1 MVNRVSLR
9 SLFRSSDSAN
19 ITKAVWTFF
28 ADLRQNSNRGSFCRD
43 VIANISVRLL
53 EGNQSV
59 HIITQPAKFGWAEVD
74 LSALFHSWLS
84 SHQVW
89 ESLEIETSLTCK
101 RCSATTANQL
111 PYLKLVDLGQ
121 MGQASRVQYK
131 NSQPLL
137 ALHIYDPVVV
147 SLLKHDATPGG
158 QTAHRTRRLAWL
170 EKLRPC
176 YRQQYRIPITRIPK
190 YRNVLHPKTADIGK
204 CGGSCS
210 FDVITSSEMS
220 GRVTEHALLT
230 AYLHLLNGKEAE
242 ALCVPIK
249 YKALHFIVLE
259 NGVYKNMFPRLSV
272 SECGCS

>member
-9 SLFRSSDSAN
+9 SLFRSSNSAN

-28 ADLRQNSNRGSFCRD
+28 ADLRQNPNRGSFCRN
-43 VIANISVRLL
+43 VTANISVRLL

-121 MGQASRVQYK
+121 MGQALRVQYK

-147 SLLKHDATPGG
+147 SLLKHDTTPGG
-158 QTAHRTRRLAWL
+158 QTAQRTRRFM

-176 YRQQYRIPITRIPK
+176 HRQQYKIPITQFPK
-190 YRNVLHPKTADIGK
+190 YRNVLQPKMAEIGK

-210 FDVITSSEMS
+210 LDAIITSGMS
-220 GRVTEHALLT
+220 SRVTEHALLT
-230 AYLHLLNGKEAE
+230 EYHRLLSNGEAK

-249 YKALHFIVLE
+249 YKALHFLVLE

-272 SECGCS
+272 SECGCR